1 MANFSLSEILTIML
15 IILIVFGP
23 DRLPEMAK
31 KAGELVRKGRAMVT
45 DLRHEFEGEWNEV
58 SQPLKEV
65 RQEILG
71 VKSEVESSMAS
82 LNDDIAKAK
91 KELEAQ
97 VAEAKHEIEEQVAET
112 EDELR
117 KTLPDGSQKDG
128 KQGAVVEAPD
138 QTVDSTDD
146 PSGARSVGDDEVPE
160 Q

>member
-1 MANFSLSEILTIML
+1 MGNFSLSEILTIML

-23 DRLPEMAK
+23 ERLPEMAK
-31 KAGELVRKGRAMVT
+31 KAGELVRKGREMVT

-82 LNDDIAKAK
+82 LNEDIARAK
-91 KELEAQ
+91 QELEAQ
-97 VAEAKHEIEEQVAET
+97 VADAKHEIEEQVAET
-112 EDELR
+112 EEELR
-117 KTLPDGSQKDG
+117 RTLPDASRRDEN
-128 KQGAVVEAPD
+128 QGAVGDGGDRVELPAD
-138 QTVDSTDD
+138 DVSDSG
-146 PSGARSVGDDEVPE
+146 PAGDDEVQE